1 MTSSPGT
8 PDGQQAPHVPHPNH
22 DRGLEF
28 DLSTIMSRRSL
39 GMFLGMGSAAAA
51 LAGCT
56 PGGTGSGG
64 SSPGATPSATAPS
77 SVAGSTAG
85 TTTAP
90 AASATASP
98 TVTRAITECGVE
110 IPAET
115 AGPFPGD
122 GSNGP
127 NVLEASGV
135 VRQDITSS
143 FGTSSTQA
151 EGVPLTLTLTLL
163 DNANGCVPL
172 AGAAVYAWHCDRE
185 GRYSLYDSGLANENY
200 LRGVQVADDDGRV
213 AFTSIFPACYSGRW
227 PHIHFEVYPDQ
238 ASITDAANAV
248 ATSQVALPQD
258 VCEQV
263 YAQPGY
269 EASVANLADV
279 SLTSDNVFGDDGG
292 ASQLATVTGDVT
304 GGYTVA
310 LAVGVDTTTV
320 PPGGQPVGDGAP
332 SGVPG
337 GPGGPPPDGARPSGP
352 PPSR

>member
-1 MTSSPGT
+1 MTSSPRT
-8 PDGQQAPHVPHPNH
+8 PDGQQQAPHIPHPNH

-56 PGGTGSGG
+56 PGGTDSGA
-64 SSPGATPSATAPS
+64 SSPRATPSATAPS

-85 TTTAP
+85 ATTAP

-98 TVTRAITECGVE
+98 TVTRAIAECGVE

-143 FGTSSTQA
+143 FGTSTTKA

-185 GRYSLYDSGLANENY
+185 GRYSLYDSGLSNENY
-200 LRGVQVADDDGRV
+200 LRGVQEADANGQV
-213 AFTSIFPACYSGRW
+213 TFKTAFPGAYNGRW
-227 PHIHFEVYPDQ
+227 PHIHFEVFESMTN
-238 ASITDAANAV
+238 ATAAGQILAV
-248 ATSQVALPQD
+248 SQVALTGAACKD
-258 VCEQV
+258 V
-263 YAQPGY
+263 YSSSGY
-269 EASVANLADV
+269 EASARNFPNTTLQ
-279 SLTSDNVFGDDGG
+279 SDNVFGDDGG
-292 ASQLATVTGDVT
+292 IYQLATMSGSVAN
-304 GGYTVA
+304 GYTAGLNV
-310 LAVGVDTTTV
+310 TV
-320 PPGGQPVGDGAP
+320 
-332 SGVPG
+332 
-337 GPGGPPPDGARPSGP
+337 
-352 PPSR
+352 